1 MSAALDPYAVR
12 QGVTRRHFLHRLNPL
27 AKIAGPLPFM
37 VYLLFVRDIAT
48 PLVFIVLALLLLS
61 VGAKLSAR
69 VAVGLWLGLPVVV
82 AVLSLSF
89 GLWTDA
95 ARVDDTQLLFQ
106 IGAYRF
112 YLGAWLIGLAT
123 ALRLGA
129 LLSLALIA
137 GLTMTGP
144 DLVRALVQQL
154 HVPYRIGYTALAA
167 YRFVPRFRLELEQIR
182 RAHRVRGVSG
192 GRGPLAGIRRGLG
205 YIVPLLV
212 GAIRHAERVA
222 LAMDARAF
230 GAHESRTERYLVPFR
245 ARDWAFMVLF
255 WVVGAGLIV
264 AAAGLL

>member
-1 MSAALDPYAVR
+1 MSAALDPYSTR
-12 QGVTRRHFLHRLNPL
+12 PGVTARHFLHALNPL

-48 PLVFIVLALLLLS
+48 PLAFACLALLLVT
-61 VGAKLSAR
+61 VGARLTPRLGIA
-69 VAVGLWLGLPVVV
+69 LWLGLPLVVG
-82 AVLSLSF
+82 VLSLSF

-95 ARVDDTQLLFQ
+95 SRVDHTPLLFQ
-106 IGAYRF
+106 LGDYRF
-112 YLGAWLIGLAT
+112 FLGAWLIGLAT

-144 DLVRALVQQL
+144 DLVRALVQHL

-167 YRFVPRFRLELEQIR
+167 YRFVPRFRHELDGIR
-182 RAHRVRGVSG
+182 HAHRVRGIAG
-192 GRGPLAGIRRGLG
+192 GRGPLAALRRYLG

-222 LAMDARAF
+222 LAMDSRAF
-230 GAHESRTERYLVPFR
+230 GAFETRTERYLVPLR
-245 ARDWAFMVLF
+245 ARDWIFAAAF
-255 WVVGAGLIV
+255 WVIGASVIVGTARLG
-264 AAAGLL
+264 